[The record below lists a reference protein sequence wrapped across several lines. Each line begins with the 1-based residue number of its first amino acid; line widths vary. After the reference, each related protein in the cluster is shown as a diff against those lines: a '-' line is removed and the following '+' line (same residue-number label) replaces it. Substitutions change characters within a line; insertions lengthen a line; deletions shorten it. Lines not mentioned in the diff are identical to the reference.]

1 MQDTVHFVIQQKVG
15 AAMTGTGL
23 LTSMLMWLAT
33 NKDAITALVSIFGLI
48 LTIIGT
54 SMMVYYRHKEHV
66 MRTKEHAQ
74 TMRRHKNAP

>member
-1 MQDTVHFVIQQKVG
+1 MQDSVHFVIQQKIG
-15 AAMTGTGL
+15 ATLTGTGL

-54 SMMVYYRHKEHV
+54 GLMVYYRHKEHI
-66 MRTKEHAQ
+66 MRTKEHKK
-74 TMRRHKNAP
+74 TMRSHAS